1 MALKFKDDVSGMDTV
16 KEAIAKACTK
26 AEHKVAEQ
34 VLSDTAPF
42 VPASGNAAGLT
53 NRARVVGNS
62 VIYPGLYARYLY
74 YGKLMVDAETGSAWV
89 RKDEHKVPTDKNLV
103 FRKDVHPQA
112 QSHWFEASKA
122 QNLAKWV
129 RTAKKAVADDMK
141 K

>member
-1 MALKFKDDVSGMDTV
+1 MALKFKVDVSGMDAV
-16 KEAIAKACTK
+16 KEAIAKACTE

-62 VIYPGLYARYLY
+62 VIYPGPYARYLY

-103 FRKDVHPQA
+103 FRKDFHPQA

-122 QNLAKWV
+122 QNLDKWV
-129 RTAKKAVADDMK
+129 QTAKKAVADDMK